1 MNATISKIHPLKR
14 SRNGNSFIRVEFQME
29 DGAWATTDL
38 CPSYRNYNRWHSLL
52 QVGRQLT
59 GLSMRGKSKV
69 DADSFVV
76 GLDFTEGV
84 VPTLSDAEEEARYIQ
99 QKLL

>member
-1 MNATISKIHPLKR
+1 MNATISKIHPLKH
-14 SRNGNSFIRVEFQME
+14 SRNGNSFIRVEFRME
-29 DGAWATTDL
+29 DGSWAVTDL
-38 CPSYRNYNRWHSLL
+38 CPGFRNYSRWHGLL
-52 QVGRQLT
+52 QIGRQLT
-59 GLSMRGKSKV
+59 DLSMKGKSKV

-84 VPTLSDAEEEARYIQ
+84 EPPRDTDDMVSFIQ